1 MNNTNFRTWI
11 EARKLKNVEND
22 TQNCMTWK
30 IAKNTENMKNEKCT
44 RQDLDYGEKTE
55 KPVK

>member
-22 TQNCMTWK
+22 TQRLYDLEYC
-30 IAKNTENMKNEKCT
+30 EKH
-44 RQDLDYGEKTE
+44 
-55 KPVK
+55 